1 MVDRGV
7 HFGHIGEGRQRIGSE
22 AIQIVE
28 VGREG
33 FGTME
38 VVPGVF
44 MSKIEAEEW
53 EFDPEVNGEI
63 HVLCSGVGVEAGMS
77 RFLEVSGPVSY
88 TPPAR
93 ETLVVLEG
101 SATVRIADGPAL
113 EISVGDLV
121 SLPPGVETVWNVTPP
136 FKEFWVLAGTGE

>member
-1 MVDRGV
+1 
-7 HFGHIGEGRQRIGSE
+7 
-22 AIQIVE
+22 
-28 VGREG
+28 
-33 FGTME
+33 ME

-44 MSKIEAEEW
+44 MSKVETEEW

-101 SATVRIADGPAL
+101 SATVRIAGGPAL
-113 EISVGDLV
+113 EIAAGDLV
-121 SLPPGVETVWNVTPP
+121 SLPPGVETVWNVRPP
-136 FKEFWVLAGTGE
+136 FKEFWVLAGTRG